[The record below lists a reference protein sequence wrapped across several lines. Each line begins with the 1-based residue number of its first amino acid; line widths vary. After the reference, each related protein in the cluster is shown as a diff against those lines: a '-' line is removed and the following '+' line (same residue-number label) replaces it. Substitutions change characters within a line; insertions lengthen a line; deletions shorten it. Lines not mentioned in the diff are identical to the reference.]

1 MVELNIISAVL
12 GPVMT
17 NCYTV
22 SNVQTKDTVIID
34 PADSGDHLVAMIE
47 DQVLVPRAILLTHG
61 HFDHCMAVPRLK
73 EEYPEIQVIIG
84 KDDLKYLQDPTRNLS
99 VPFTGEAFTCD
110 ADRTVEDGEVIDILG
125 TKMQCIQV
133 PGHPPGS
140 ICYYFPEQHM
150 LFDGDT
156 LFSGSVGRTDFPGG
170 SQDALMNGIRTKL
183 FTLPEETLVFP
194 GHDRATTIQREIAEN
209 MYF

>member
-133 PGHPPGS
+133 PGHTPGS
-140 ICYYFPEQHM
+140 ICYYFPEQHL